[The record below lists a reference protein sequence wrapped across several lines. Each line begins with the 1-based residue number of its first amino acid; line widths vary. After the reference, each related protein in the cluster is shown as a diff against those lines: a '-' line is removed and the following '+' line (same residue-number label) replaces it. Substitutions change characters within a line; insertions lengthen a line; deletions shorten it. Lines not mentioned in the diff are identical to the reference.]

1 MAKAKKLPSGS
12 WRVQVYSH
20 KDPNGK
26 RHYESFTASTKREAE
41 MLAAQFAADNE
52 RKRAQDLTVEEA
64 VRGYIEHNRPTLS
77 PSTLRGYLAELKRM
91 EPIYDLRIRKI
102 TTSDIQGFIT
112 CLCDKEYAPKTVKNT
127 YGTLVS
133 SLRFYDIDKNFKVKL
148 PEIPENDDEAP
159 ESDAVML
166 LFQEASPNLK
176 KAIMFAAFH
185 SLRRSEICALKY
197 KDLDGNVLHVHSSIV
212 RGPEGWVHK
221 PTPKTKKSARFI
233 KLRDFELDLIG
244 KGSPEEYIVPIKPST
259 INSCF
264 TDLRK
269 KHGLDNIRFHGLR
282 AYYASILSALDI
294 PEFYIRRNSGWTE
307 SSPVFKKHYQKRI
320 ISIEEKYTEKIND
333 YFDELC
339 NTKYNTEIKKNRP
352 AQ

>member
-1 MAKAKKLPSGS
+1 MAKAKRLPSGK
-12 WRVQVYSH
+12 WRCLVYSH
-20 KDPNGK
+20 KDSNGK
-26 RHYESFTASTKREAE
+26 RHYESFTASTRAEAE
-41 MLAAQFAADNE
+41 MMAAQFAADNE
-52 RKRAQDLTVEEA
+52 RKRVQDITVEEA

-91 EPIYDLRIRKI
+91 SPIYEIRIRKI

-112 CLCDKEYAPKTVKNT
+112 YLCDMNYAPKTVKNT
-127 YGTLVS
+127 YGTLIS
-133 SLRFYDIDKNFKVKL
+133 SLRFYDIDKTFKVKL
-148 PEIPENDDEAP
+148 PEIPPNDDEAP
-159 ESDAVML
+159 ESEAVML

-197 KDLDGNVLHVHSSIV
+197 KDLNGNVLYVHSSIV
-212 RGPEGWVHK
+212 RGPDGWVHK
-221 PTPKTKKSARFI
+221 QTPKTKKSARFI
-233 KLRDFELDLIG
+233 KLRDYELSLIG
-244 KGSPEEYIVPIKPST
+244 TGAPEEYIVPIKPST

-264 TDLRK
+264 AYLREK
-269 KHGLDNIRFHGLR
+269 YGLDGIRFHGLR

-307 SSPVFKKHYQKRI
+307 TSPTFRKHYQKKVL
-320 ISIEEKYTEKIND
+320 SFEEKYNEKIND

-339 NTKYNTEIKKNRP
+339 NTKCNTEPKNKP
-352 AQ
+352 LTP